1 MKTEAKKEMKKP
13 VKIILRIVIIFVI
26 ANIILALP
34 VAAFIEVQVLK
45 GKGRSEVTQKAEM
58 KSMLLSEAGIDAD
71 AFEETYSIEKFE
83 VPSTKTAGY
92 IIPTF
97 RLKTTEEKKGIVIMV
112 HGMNSSHIGIY
123 PEAQAFLKAGFDVWA
138 MDTRKFGE
146 SKADYVT
153 YGYYE
158 GADCIDV
165 LSYVLGN
172 VDSEPGLVGLW
183 GQSMGG
189 AAVENAMDEAIFVT
203 EADFVVLDCPMGAM
217 EELTGAP
224 DIQNR
229 AASIV
234 NKWVVGYSFD
244 DQSPYAQIKNNTKPA
259 LMINAENETV
269 IPEVSTIQIKDTL
282 TDAPGTLTE
291 YTGKGSK
298 HACVANDHPEE
309 YESTVKAFL
318 GSLE

>member
-1 MKTEAKKEMKKP
+1 MIKNGGEMKKP

-34 VAAFIEVQVLK
+34 VAAFVEVQILK
-45 GKGRSEVTQKAEM
+45 GKGTKEITQEAEM
-58 KSMLLSEAGIDAD
+58 RSMLLTEAGIDSVE
-71 AFEETYSIEKFE
+71 FEETYSVEEFSI
-83 VPSTKTAGY
+83 PSTKTDGY
-92 IIPTF
+92 MIPTF
-97 RLKTTEEKKGIVIMV
+97 RLKTTEEKKGIVVMV

-123 PEAQAFLKAGFDVWA
+123 PEARAFLNAGFDVWA

-153 YGYYE
+153 YGYME

-165 LSYVLGN
+165 LAYVLGSI
-172 VDSEPGLVGLW
+172 DSEPGLIGLW

-189 AAVENAMDEAIFVT
+189 AAVENAMDEALFVT

-217 EELTGAP
+217 DELTGAP
-224 DIQNR
+224 EFQNN

-234 NKWVVGYSFD
+234 NKWVVGYSFY
-244 DQSPYAQIKNNTKPA
+244 DQSPYAQIKNNTRPV
-259 LMINAENETV
+259 LMINAEKETV
-269 IPEVSTIQIKDTL
+269 IPEISTMQIRDTL
-282 TDAPGTLTE
+282 TNAPGSLTE

-309 YESTVKAFL
+309 YEEAVKAFINT
-318 GSLE
+318 LE